1 VELFQ
6 LKN

>member
-6 LKN
+6 